1 MLIPMRP
8 MNNTLR
14 ETLGRVADAL
24 QGLAAALTDSSA
36 LRSPPGAPR
45 WESFDDTAW
54 GLSDIAETLTRLERA
69 FNETPRYRRLGASA
83 RKAARAV
90 EELEEAWTQVFLDP
104 KFRPDH
110 TRRGPVSL
118 SRSFTLSQARVR
130 PLR

>member
-1 MLIPMRP
+1 
-8 MNNTLR
+8 MNNTVR
-14 ETLGRVADAL
+14 ETLGRVSEAL
-24 QGLAAALTDSSA
+24 LGLAAALTDLFA
-36 LRSPPGAPR
+36 LRRPPDAPL
-45 WESFDDTAW
+45 WESFDDMAW
-54 GLSDIAETLTRLERA
+54 GLSDSAETLTRVEQA
-69 FNETPRYRRLGASA
+69 FNATPHYRRLGASA

-110 TRRGPVSL
+110 TRRGPVSS